1 MIKPLRVMLSITA
14 ERLQTFFY
22 QMNIRDMPY
31 RFHDKRSE
39 QVNPGATSSKQYEI
53 IKTLTTIKTDKY
65 GQLLHFVTF
74 L

>member
-1 MIKPLRVMLSITA
+1 MFSITA

-22 QMNIRDMPY
+22 QMNTRDMPY
-31 RFHDKRSE
+31 RFHDKRSK
-39 QVNPGATSSKQYEI
+39 QANHGATSSKQYEI

-65 GQLLHFVTF
+65 GRLLYFVTF